1 LRKESVE
8 NAENAKDTDEMISLT
23 FKGIVEF
30 LHFIFCLYEHAFSL
44 VAQSLF

>member
-8 NAENAKDTDEMISLT
+8 NAENAKDTDEEISLT
-23 FKGIVEF
+23 FNGIVEF
-30 LHFIFCLYEHAFSL
+30 LHFIFFLYENAFSL